1 MIMDITGLGAICDN
15 PLINGK
21 QLDEFTKKFA
31 LLTMEEIKTSFA
43 VTCKKI
49 VEILSAAEPC
59 VGCRRR

>member
-1 MIMDITGLGAICDN
+1 MIMDISGLGAICDN

-21 QLDEFTKKFA
+21 QLEEFSKKLA
-31 LLTMEEIKTSFA
+31 SLSTEEIKASFE

-49 VEILSAAEPC
+49 VDILNDAEPC